1 MIRKLFVLLAG
12 MLVTVA
18 VYAAGAQLRANHP
31 DSYVVRRGDTL
42 WDISAKFL
50 SKPWLWPEIWQAN
63 PQVRNPHLIY
73 PGDVLN
79 LSFINGPRL
88 GLEPSVHREGEAVPA
103 IPLSELKI
111 FLKDMRVM
119 DSSAVSSA
127 PYVVGL
133 EEARL
138 AGTVGQ
144 NIYVRGLQG
153 EPGQRW
159 AIVRPTHILRGFDQ
173 DDPGKADLVGHTLDS
188 DASMVEDPPWRED
201 TNNYGH
207 YGGDASLG
215 VETSD
220 GHHLSRGADLG
231 VEVSVIGTAET
242 LRMGDPST
250 LLLLDSTV
258 EIRSGDRVMP
268 LDDAP
273 YDPYFYPHAPK
284 SVPADAK
291 VIGFADAM
299 DAVGSRQV
307 VLLSVGAKD
316 GVDNGQTY
324 SIYEPGEAIHDDVA
338 SSSWHRG
345 VGKMVQLPD
354 EYVGH
359 VMVFRTFNRVSYG
372 LVMDSLRPVH
382 VGGRLR
388 APD

>member
-1 MIRKLFVLLAG
+1 MIKKIIVLLAG

-18 VYAAGAQLRANHP
+18 VYAAGAQLRADHP
-31 DSYVVRRGDTL
+31 DSYTVRRGDTL

-88 GLEPSVHREGEAVPA
+88 RLQPQVHAEGEAVAA
-103 IPLSELKI
+103 IPLSELKM

-119 DSSAVSSA
+119 DSNAVSSA

-138 AGTVGQ
+138 RGAVGQ

-159 AIVRPTHILRGFDQ
+159 AIVRPTHVFRGFEQQ
-173 DDPGKADLVGHTLDS
+173 DPNDAENDIAAHGLDS
-188 DASMVEDPPWRED
+188 DAAMVNAPWSEDSRND
-201 TNNYGH
+201 GH
-207 YGGDASLG
+207 YGKGD
-215 VETSD
+215 
-220 GHHLSRGADLG
+220 DLG

-250 LLLLDSTV
+250 LLLLDSTQ

-268 LDDAP
+268 IDSSP
-273 YDPYFYPHAPK
+273 YDASYYPHAPK
-284 SVPADAK
+284 SVPANAH
-291 VIGFADAM
+291 INGFADAM
-299 DAVGSRQV
+299 DAAGSRQV
-307 VLLSVGAKD
+307 VMLSIGAKD
-316 GVDNGQTY
+316 GVDNGQTFT
-324 SIYEPGEAIHDDVA
+324 IYEPGETIHDDVA
-338 SSSWHRG
+338 SNSWRRG
-345 VGKMVQLPD
+345 VGKTVTLPD

-359 VMVFRTFNRVSYG
+359 VMVFRTFDRVSYG
-372 LVMDSLRPVH
+372 LVMDGLRPVH
-382 VGGRLR
+382 IGGRLR
-388 APD
+388 MPE